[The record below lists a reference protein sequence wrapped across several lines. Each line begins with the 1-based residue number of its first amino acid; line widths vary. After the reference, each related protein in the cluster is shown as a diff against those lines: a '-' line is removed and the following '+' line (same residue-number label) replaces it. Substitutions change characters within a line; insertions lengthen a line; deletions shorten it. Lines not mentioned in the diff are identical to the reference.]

1 MCCEIGRKRIS
12 GVSLYVS
19 VFSPPLFVSMTTVK
33 SYQFLQLTSAPS
45 FETPLMNSFYQADPA
60 PQIQLPASPIKVSSQ
75 SKGRIIPATAVGR
88 GIRRSMSTSNVK
100 GQAASE
106 SASAGLS
113 SADKRR
119 NKLGYHRTSVAC
131 GELSA

>member
-19 VFSPPLFVSMTTVK
+19 VFSPPLFVSMTAVK
-33 SYQFLQLTSAPS
+33 SYQFLQLTSTPS
-45 FETPLMNSFYQADPA
+45 SEPALMNSFSQEDLA
-60 PQIQLPASPIKVSSQ
+60 PQIQIPTPPIKISSRSKSRTVS
-75 SKGRIIPATAVGR
+75 RTR
-88 GIRRSMSTSNVK
+88 GEVRRSMSTSNVK